1 MVDAVS
7 AVSCRA
13 RHGHSLFAFFLSRRS
28 CVQKCRFSSY
38 VKPFPSSLPSRSRF
52 SSPRSLS
59 PRRRCLPWSVLPLEA
74 AGHLAPAP
82 HSDPGISCPR
92 SSSSSLSLSFS
103 SPLHVPPPS
112 FSLNLPAA
120 PRPSLCFSPT
130 SRLFA
135 PVPHWSFPRQL
146 SLATSPPLAS
156 VSPWKRA
163 AAVPRPDGAP
173 AVSDERASAETAN
186 ALAGAWRASAS
197 HVEDRFKQAFPEVRG
212 TLLSHIAGLGLPA
225 SLSARVLSYY
235 ARLLDYT
242 CSGGKLTRG
251 ILVLYAAA
259 AASHA
264 PVLPPASP
272 SPSSLSSAA
281 SSGSSASSLSSSA
294 SLGSLSKSES
304 VASSA
309 LSPALSPSSFRCLA
323 ALGWCVE
330 LLQSCFLVMDDVMD
344 HSLTRRGKTCWYRC
358 DGIGVSNAVNDSLV
372 LEAAVYR
379 VLRQYLGDHPAY
391 AQLQDLLLGN
401 TFTTLIGQHLDS
413 EDALAALSEAS
424 QNLESRQSEEN
435 SSPSSAAAAGS
446 SLSLDASLSDKD
458 FTHHSSLSSSP
469 SSLSSSSQSSCSLSS
484 PRSSCSLSASSLPSS
499 EVLAQKLAD
508 RQATV
513 ARLKTSHYSFYL
525 PTALGM
531 TYGGLT
537 DPALVAQAKEL
548 CLAIGEYFQVQD
560 DYLDCFSDPKIS
572 GKIGSDI
579 QEKKCCWLF
588 VQAVRRASREDLA
601 QLLRVYGHPDHVD
614 WVKDLY
620 CRLDLTSLYLQY
632 EEETLAKLRRSV
644 SSFPHAGMKAFFG
657 LVLGRLHKRQK

>member
-7 AVSCRA
+7 LVSCRA
-13 RHGHSLFAFFLSRRS
+13 RHSHSLFAFSLSRRS
-28 CVQKCRFSSY
+28 CIQKHRFFSY
-38 VKPFPSSLPSRSRF
+38 VKSVPSSLPSPSSS
-52 SSPRSLS
+52 SSPFTLS
-59 PRRRCLPWSVLPLEA
+59 PRRRCLPPLVLPLEA
-74 AGHLAPAP
+74 AGHLPPAL
-82 HSDPGISCPR
+82 HSGSGISCPR
-92 SSSSSLSLSFS
+92 SSSLSLSSSSPMRAPPSISLSL
-103 SPLHVPPPS
+103 PP
-112 FSLNLPAA
+112 AQ
-120 PRPSLCFSPT
+120 RPSLCFSPT
-130 SRLFA
+130 SRLSA
-135 PVPHWSFPRQL
+135 PVSPWSFSRQL
-146 SLATSPPLAS
+146 SLATLAPLAS
-156 VSPWKRA
+156 VSSWKKA
-163 AAVPRPDGAP
+163 AALPKPDGAA
-173 AVSDERASAETAN
+173 AVSDERTSAERAD

-212 TLLSHIAGLGLPA
+212 TLLSHIAGLDLPA
-225 SLSARVLSYY
+225 SLSARLLSYY

-264 PVLPPASP
+264 PVLPPPSP
-272 SPSSLSSAA
+272 SPAA
-281 SSGSSASSLSSSA
+281 APASSASSVSSSPCSS
-294 SLGSLSKSES
+294 SLAESER
-304 VASSA
+304 VPGSA
-309 LSPALSPSSFRCLA
+309 LSPALPPSSFRCLA

-344 HSLTRRGKTCWYRC
+344 HSLTRRGKQCWYRC

-379 VLRQYLGDHPAY
+379 VLREYLGDHPAY
-391 AQLQDLLLGN
+391 VQLQDLLLGN

-424 QNLESRQSEEN
+424 QNLESRQSEDN
-435 SSPSSAAAAGS
+435 SSASSATAAGS
-446 SLSLDASLSDKD
+446 SLLRDASLSDKD
-458 FTHHSSLSSSP
+458 FTHHSYVS
-469 SSLSSSSQSSCSLSS
+469 SSLSSSRSS
-484 PRSSCSLSASSLPSS
+484 PSLSASSLPSS

-537 DPALVAQAKEL
+537 DPALMAQAKEL

-601 QLLRVYGHPDHVD
+601 QLLRVYGQPEYVD

-620 CRLDLTSLYLQY
+620 RRLDLTSLYFQY

-644 SSFPHAGMKAFFG
+644 SSFPHDGMKAFFG